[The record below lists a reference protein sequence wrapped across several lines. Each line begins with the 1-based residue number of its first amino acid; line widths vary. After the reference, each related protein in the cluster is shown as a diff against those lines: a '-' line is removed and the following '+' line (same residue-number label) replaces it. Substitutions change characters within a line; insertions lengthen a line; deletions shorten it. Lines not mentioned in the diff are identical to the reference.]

1 LATSSKGAPF
11 ARHGA
16 AVDNAGGDLANLLI
30 AGIPKAGTTSLFW
43 YLAQH
48 PEVCPADEKELRYF
62 KPLLT
67 EGGRLADLSTYRK
80 HFSHCGTQ
88 RYRLEATPSY
98 CYGGERVLE
107 AIQKTLPRP
116 RIIISLRDPVKRLW
130 SAYTFQ
136 RTKGNLP
143 GIDSFEGYIAACE
156 KQRREGAEIIPD
168 SHFNGLS
175 IGFYDNYLGAWLD
188 RFGDDVRV
196 VFAEH
201 LAEDAGAV
209 VAQIFSWL
217 SIDEVVAQSFD
228 YGARNATAHARN
240 TTLSRTA
247 RVVSKKTDGVLR
259 KAPALR
265 RGLRGAYA
273 RVNTGSLDERLDP
286 ATAAQVAQQYRAA
299 NQAVA
304 TKLRAAGYE
313 DVPPWLE

>member
-1 LATSSKGAPF
+1 MRENTDVHS
-11 ARHGA
+11 
-16 AVDNAGGDLANLLI
+16 GGDLANLLI

-48 PEVCPADEKELRYF
+48 PEICPADEKELRYF

-67 EGGRLADLSTYRK
+67 EGGRLADLNTYRK
-80 HFSHCGTQ
+80 HFSHCRTE

-98 CYGGERVLE
+98 CYGGERVLD
-107 AIQKTLPRP
+107 AIQKTLPHV
-116 RIIISLRDPVKRLW
+116 RIVISLRDPVRRLW

-143 GIDSFEGYIAACE
+143 GIDSFEDYIAACE
-156 KQRREGAEIIPD
+156 KQRRAGADIVPD

-175 IGFYDNYLGAWLD
+175 IGFYDDYLGRWLD

-201 LAEDAGAV
+201 LAEDPGAV
-209 VAQIFSWL
+209 VARICSWL
-217 SIDEVVAQSFD
+217 SIDEGVGDSFD
-228 YGARNATAHARN
+228 YGARNKTSHSRN

-247 RVVSKKTDGVLR
+247 RVINTRTDGVLR

-273 RVNTGSLDERLDP
+273 RVNTGPLRESLDPELAGRIE
-286 ATAAQVAQQYRAA
+286 QQYNAA
-299 NQAVA
+299 NRTVA
-304 TKLRAAGYE
+304 TKLRAKGYE
-313 DVPPWLE
+313 NLPSWLE